1 MGLVQK
7 LQISDRWSA
16 DASVDRVQTLKTT
29 ANPLGAAQPPASGTS
44 TAAGAA
50 YGLVTGDY
58 TAVSAGLAY
67 HDDLWS
73 GNARAEW
80 RGADDGTKVNLLL
93 GAQRKLAQ
101 GRVMAAGL
109 SVLKQSG
116 TTDTRNISAR
126 LSFASRPADS
136 NWMWL
141 EKFEYVDDSNTTSLA
156 SRLLTRKLISNFNAN
171 WKATRDTQV
180 ALQYSAK
187 YVREMIGDTSY
198 SGYTDLIGI
207 EARHDIAER
216 WDIGLHASTLHSYRT
231 GTRATQLGVS
241 VGYRLTDNTWMAVG
255 YNQMGFTDADFSGS
269 EYRGKGLYVSLRV
282 KVDQDT
288 FDLNDRAKSQLPLK
302 P

>member
-1 MGLVQK
+1 M
-7 LQISDRWSA
+7 
-16 DASVDRVQTLKTT
+16 
-29 ANPLGAAQPPASGTS
+29 
-44 TAAGAA
+44 
-50 YGLVTGDY
+50 
-58 TAVSAGLAY
+58 GLAY
-67 HDDLWS
+67 HDEVWS

-80 RGADDGTKVNLLL
+80 RGGDVDTKVNLLL

-101 GRVMAAGL
+101 GRVVAAGL
-109 SVLKQSG
+109 SIMNQHG
-116 TTDTRNISAR
+116 ATDTRNVAAR
-126 LSFASRPADS
+126 LSYASRPADS

-141 EKFEYVDDSNTTSLA
+141 EKFEYVEDSNTTSLA
-156 SRLLTRKLISNFNAN
+156 ARLLTRKLISNFNGN

-180 ALQYSAK
+180 AVQYSAK

-198 SGYTDLIGI
+198 SGYTDLIGV
-207 EARHDIAER
+207 EARHDIADR
-216 WDIGLHASTLHSYRT
+216 WDVGLHASMLHSWRT
-231 GTRATQLGVS
+231 GTRATQMGVS

-255 YNQMGFTDADFSGS
+255 YNQMGFSDADFSGS